1 MKKPQLCLNIN
12 KRNSGLP
19 ELVEEL
25 SMEDNLTK
33 VDTVYK
39 ILKEEKQRR
48 IEHYRSRRLLG
59 VWKILEFQMLVLN
72 YWKKLH
78 YPKDINQ

>member
-12 KRNSGLP
+12 RRNTGLT

-33 VDTVYK
+33 VDTIYK

-48 IEHYRSRRLLG
+48 IDNYKAKTLLG
-59 VWKILEFQMLVLN
+59 V
-72 YWKKLH
+72 
-78 YPKDINQ
+78 

>member
-39 ILKEEKQRR
+39 ILTEEKQRR

-59 VWKILEFQMLVLN
+59 V
-72 YWKKLH
+72 
-78 YPKDINQ
+78 